1 MINCTIPL
9 HEHDEKVFLFDT
21 SSDWYDCDGH
31 FGLNQL
37 CKTSRLITAKYA
49 PVYDASDLVEQLQ
62 QRFKCYYGI
71 FLSLSM
77 ETDEKTHRIYGV
89 NVSWDYISNLNQ
101 DRGYILESEN
111 DTKISR
117 FVREYFK
124 ALGYPDNDAVGFC
137 RKLVQ
142 EIPGLADAFRFEPAD
157 TDCIRSANDSSS
169 SAE

>member
-1 MINCTIPL
+1 MINYTIPIT
-9 HEHDEKVFLFDT
+9 EHAEKVFLVDY

-37 CKTSRLITAKYA
+37 CKTSRLLTAKYA

-77 ETDEKTHRIYGV
+77 ETDKKTHRIYGV
-89 NVSWDYISNLNQ
+89 SVSWDYISNLNQ
-101 DRGYILESEN
+101 DRGYILKGEN
-111 DTKISR
+111 DTRISR

-124 ALGYPDNDAVGFC
+124 ALGYPENDAVGFC

-142 EIPGLADAFRFEPAD
+142 EIPGLAETFRFEPAD
-157 TDCIRSANDSSS
+157 SARICSSDDSSCS
-169 SAE
+169 SE